1 MKSYIVTEKGMDLL
15 TGLAAK
21 ELRRYLY
28 VLGLELPLIV
38 NKMPDSGNAII
49 AACKGSSLLESY
61 GHVLDYTDLGEEG
74 YILYGSGTGKDPV
87 ILTGNTEISVLYA
100 AYHFLELLGIRFYLH
115 GDTIP
120 EEDCAVDIWNRKINI
135 REIPIFKE
143 RGIHPFHDFPEGPD
157 WWNKDDYY
165 AILTQLPKM
174 RANFFCTP
182 YLS

>member
-61 GHVLDYTDLGEEG
+61 DMFWTIQILVKKDISCMVQVPERIRSYLPEIRRFLYFTQRIIFWSCWESDFIFMGIPYRKRIVLLT
-74 YILYGSGTGKDPV
+74 YGIG
-87 ILTGNTEISVLYA
+87 
-100 AYHFLELLGIRFYLH
+100 R
-115 GDTIP
+115 
-120 EEDCAVDIWNRKINI
+120 
-135 REIPIFKE
+135 
-143 RGIHPFHDFPEGPD
+143 
-157 WWNKDDYY
+157 
-165 AILTQLPKM
+165 
-174 RANFFCTP
+174 
-182 YLS
+182 

>member
-49 AACKGSSLLESY
+49 AACKGSRLLESY

-100 AYHFLELLGIRFYLH
+100 AYHFLERLGIRF
-115 GDTIP
+115 
-120 EEDCAVDIWNRKINI
+120 
-135 REIPIFKE
+135 
-143 RGIHPFHDFPEGPD
+143 
-157 WWNKDDYY
+157 
-165 AILTQLPKM
+165 
-174 RANFFCTP
+174 
-182 YLS
+182 

>member
-74 YILYGSGTGKDPV
+74 YRSEERRVGK
-87 ILTGNTEISVLYA
+87 E
-100 AYHFLELLGIRFYLH
+100 
-115 GDTIP
+115 
-120 EEDCAVDIWNRKINI
+120 C
-135 REIPIFKE
+135 
-143 RGIHPFHDFPEGPD
+143 
-157 WWNKDDYY
+157 
-165 AILTQLPKM
+165 
-174 RANFFCTP
+174 
-182 YLS
+182 